1 MTIIAVLGFPRSGKS
16 TWLAQQYQTLRSQGK
31 SFFVQR
37 ACPDG
42 EGQWTFESR
51 NGKSLRVKGRFDP
64 EFVEWVKQSAL
75 GLNKIFDMV
84 FLDCGGRQS
93 EENEEILKIC
103 DRAIVIGRSLE
114 DLQSWITWTRN
125 VKPDIYQIEAY
136 LSYYDETQNQ
146 VKYQKVEVVSQ
157 FPLWDG

>member
-16 TWLAQQYQTLRSQGK
+16 TWLAQQYQILRSQGR

-51 NGKSLRVKGRFDP
+51 NGKWLRVKGRFDP

-93 EENEEILKIC
+93 EENKSILGIC
-103 DRAIVIGRSLE
+103 DAAIIIGRSLE
-114 DLQSWITWTRN
+114 DIESWINWTRN
-125 VKPDIYQIEAY
+125 VKADIQIEAY

-146 VKYQKVEVVSQ
+146 VKYQKVEVV
-157 FPLWDG
+157 G